1 MHCTNA
7 YVLVTHDII
16 LHPLSHT
23 FNMMSHLNTDIVRS
37 SSPESVTDSQSLTSS
52 VNKQPQ
58 AWGHYIEKLNTQL
71 DELISRNEALLT
83 ADEITQKLCNEL
95 NQARTEVIQL
105 QAVNVHLQQ
114 QVDRLASIELSTK
127 VQQTLKYLNS
137 VMFNSDRVKLHPFL
151 TQLWL
156 KLSSNADWFLTEK
169 DKLRY
174 TVSCLEGTAANQIL
188 LYVTRD
194 DVNTLLVLS
203 VKILTT
209 LLMQAFSDLNSK
221 ITA

>member
-1 MHCTNA
+1 MVS
-7 YVLVTHDII
+7 YLD
-16 LHPLSHT
+16 
-23 FNMMSHLNTDIVRS
+23 TDMVRS
-37 SSPESVTDSQSLTSS
+37 SSPESVTDSQSLASS
-52 VNKQPQ
+52 VNKQSQ

-83 ADEITQKLCNEL
+83 ANEIIQKLHNEL

-114 QVDRLASIELSTK
+114 QVDCLASIELSTK
-127 VQQTLKYLNS
+127 VQWTLKYPDS
-137 VMFNSDRVKLHPFL
+137 VMFNSDHVKLHSFL

-156 KLSSNADWFLTEK
+156 KLSLNADWFLTEK

-174 TVSCLEGTAANQIL
+174 TVSCLKGTAANQIL
-188 LYVTRD
+188 PYVTRD
-194 DVNTLLVLS
+194 DVNTLLMLS
-203 VKILTT
+203 VEILTT
-209 LLMQAFSDLNSK
+209 LLTQAFSDLNSK